1 MRRQFSAFA
10 SGVLFGC
17 GLLLS
22 GMAEPARV
30 LGFLDV
36 LGIWDPS
43 LAFVMGGGL
52 TVTALGYQWCLRR
65 SGPLCAVAYQIPQ
78 RRDLD
83 ARLFLG
89 SALFGLGWGLVGYC
103 PGPALLAGAAGL
115 GTALWFCGAMLAG
128 MLCWRLMESSDWL
141 PAKAAKG

>member
-10 SGVLFGC
+10 SGLLFGC

-36 LGIWDPS
+36 LGVWDPS

-65 SGPLCAVAYQIPQ
+65 SGPLCAVTYQIPQ

-115 GTALWFCGAMLAG
+115 GTALWFCAAMLAG
-128 MLCWRLMESSDWL
+128 MLCWRLMESGDWL

>member
-10 SGVLFGC
+10 SGLLFGC

-22 GMAEPARV
+22 GMADPARV

-36 LGIWDPS
+36 LGVWDPS

-52 TVTALGYQWCLRR
+52 TVTALGYHWCLRR
-65 SGPLCAVAYQIPQ
+65 SGPLCAVTYQIPM

-103 PGPALLAGAAGL
+103 PGPALLSGASGSA
-115 GTALWFCGAMLAG
+115 TALWFCAAMLAG
-128 MLCWRLMESSDWL
+128 MACWRLLEAGFWL
-141 PAKAAKG
+141 SAKTAKG